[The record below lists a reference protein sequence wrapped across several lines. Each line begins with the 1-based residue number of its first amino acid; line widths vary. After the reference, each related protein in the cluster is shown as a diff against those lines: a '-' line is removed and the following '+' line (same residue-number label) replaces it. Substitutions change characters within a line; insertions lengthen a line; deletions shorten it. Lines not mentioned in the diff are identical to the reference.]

1 MPPTD
6 PSPPPSP
13 GEAAAPAPAV
23 PPDAAT
29 AAAGGPLDLGHPKGT
44 LAIVILYALLFTLG
58 WLALYWLVFVPRGTP
73 HP

>member
-6 PSPPPSP
+6 PSS
-13 GEAAAPAPAV
+13 
-23 PPDAAT
+23 PPDD
-29 AAAGGPLDLGHPKGT
+29 GPLELGHPKGT
-44 LAIVILYALLFTLG
+44 LAIVVLYALLFALG